1 MERTVNRLTP
11 EMAREM
17 DRCDKVPPSLTYEHA
32 HGIVVVHRDKGTC
45 TPTSCPR
52 LAAALE
58 RIRIAE
64 QAQ

>member
-1 MERTVNRLTP
+1 MNRLTP

-32 HGIVVVHRDKGTC
+32 HGIVVVHRDKGAC
-45 TPTSCPR
+45 TYTSCPR